1 MYILKVTLQMKQL
14 ITDTADACSIST
26 ASVMRKV
33 AVWVEKGRISFT
45 AARDEAVI
53 RRGDKCTATLQVPE
67 IMLKVGKS
75 IIKSDMERPT
85 VKDADFRLALAAACM
100 DTMATIHSDRMRE
113 RYAGLTGDKIREA
126 AEAVR

>member
-1 MYILKVTLQMKQL
+1 MYILKVTLPMKQL

-26 ASVMRKV
+26 A
-33 AVWVEKGRISFT
+33 T

-53 RRGDKCTATLQVPE
+53 RRGDKCTAKIQVPE

-100 DTMATIHSDRMRE
+100 DTMATIHSARMRE
-113 RYAGLTGDKIREA
+113 RYAGLTDDKIRTAE
-126 AEAVR
+126 EAVR